1 MLYGLSVSPLDAE
14 LSTWL
19 MAILDGGSIVDV
31 VLVDPNFAQV
41 EKRLRVIGTERARAV
56 SVLTGWPV

>member
-1 MLYGLSVSPLDAE
+1 
-14 LSTWL
+14 
-19 MAILDGGSIVDV
+19 VDV